1 MGGAGAGRGG
11 GGVEDGEGGG
21 LGRLVLPPVR
31 HARRQIGVAGDGGF
45 ESRRLSV
52 VVVLGSGN
60 GW

>member
-31 HARRQIGVAGDGGF
+31 HARRQIGVAGDG
-45 ESRRLSV
+45 EDSKV
-52 VVVLGSGN
+52 VDFLLLLF
-60 GW
+60 